1 MTKWEDIVKHKMEE
15 FDEPLPESVLAE
27 FHARQN
33 SMYRKPVR
41 WVWAVVPAVAAAVA
55 AILLLHRPAVPETS
69 GGVQLIEQQ
78 PPVLMV
84 EVTEEADTVEFT
96 EPVPV
101 SKPRIVVQKPAEP
114 VEALPEE
121 PAPQEEPQAQEP
133 QANEYRPV
141 EEPVAASPFIPEHAP
156 VSKPV
161 HMKVA
166 PAAGIVAG
174 TGLLA
179 AVITPLVG
187 SGRNRD
193 YEAGTIDPPV
203 MDTGDPYHDPG
214 QNVLTSTHT
223 QYPFIKGG
231 LSLGIPVSKRWKL
244 TTGVEYSLYKTT
256 FTYSLAGAKQQNA
269 HYLGIPVRMDWS
281 MASNQWLDVYLGAGM
296 EGDFCIAATLGGE
309 KIQRDG
315 FRFSLLGAA
324 GVQFNLSR
332 RVGLYL
338 EPEISWTVP
347 FGNQLLTTYRSQ
359 HPFFFTVAAGV
370 RIQIGQK

>member
-33 SMYRKPVR
+33 SMARKPVR

-55 AILLLHRPAVPETS
+55 AILLLYRPAVPETS

-101 SKPRIVVQKPAEP
+101 SKPRILAQKPAEP
-114 VEALPEE
+114 VETLPEE

-133 QANEYRPV
+133 QANEYRPI
-141 EEPVAASPFIPEHAP
+141 EEPVAASPFIPDHAP

-161 HMKVA
+161 RMKVA

-187 SGRNRD
+187 SGRNR
-193 YEAGTIDPPV
+193 EP
-203 MDTGDPYHDPG
+203 
-214 QNVLTSTHT
+214 
-223 QYPFIKGG
+223 
-231 LSLGIPVSKRWKL
+231 RWL
-244 TTGVEYSLYKTT
+244 PS
-256 FTYSLAGAKQQNA
+256 
-269 HYLGIPVRMDWS
+269 
-281 MASNQWLDVYLGAGM
+281 
-296 EGDFCIAATLGGE
+296 
-309 KIQRDG
+309 
-315 FRFSLLGAA
+315 
-324 GVQFNLSR
+324 
-332 RVGLYL
+332 
-338 EPEISWTVP
+338 
-347 FGNQLLTTYRSQ
+347 
-359 HPFFFTVAAGV
+359 
-370 RIQIGQK
+370 

>member
-33 SMYRKPVR
+33 SMARKPVR

-78 PPVLMV
+78 PPLL
-84 EVTEEADTVEFT
+84 VEFT

-101 SKPRIVVQKPAEP
+101 SMPRIMAQKPAEP
-114 VEALPEE
+114 VETLPEE
-121 PAPQEEPQAQEP
+121 PAPQEEPQAQVPET
-133 QANEYRPV
+133 NEYRPV
-141 EEPVAASPFIPEHAP
+141 EEPPVAASPFIPEHAP

-161 HMKVA
+161 RMKVA

-187 SGRNRD
+187 SGRNRNYD
-193 YEAGTIDPPV
+193 TGIYDLPV
-203 MDTGDPYHDPG
+203 MDRGDSYSGLEP
-214 QNVLTSTHT
+214 NVLTSAHA

-231 LSLGIPVSKRWKL
+231 VSLGIPVSKRWKL
-244 TTGVEYSLYKTT
+244 TTGVEYSLYKTSFT
-256 FTYSLAGAKQQNA
+256 FSHAGVKHQSA

-281 MASNQWLDVYLGAGM
+281 IASNQWLDVYLGAGM
-296 EGDFCIAATLGGE
+296 EGDFCVAATLSGE
-309 KIQRDG
+309 KIHRDG
-315 FRFSLLGAA
+315 FSFSLLGAA
-324 GVQFNLSR
+324 GVQFNFCK

-338 EPEISWTVP
+338 EPEISWTLP
-347 FGNQLLTTYRSQ
+347 SGNQVLTTYRSQ
-359 HPFFFTVAAGV
+359 HPFCFTVAAGV
-370 RIQIGQK
+370 RINIGQ

>member
-15 FDEPLPESVLAE
+15 FDGTLPDSVLAE

-33 SMYRKPVR
+33 SQARKPVR

-55 AILLLHRPAVPETS
+55 AILLLHRPSVPETS

-84 EVTEEADTVEFT
+84 KVAEEADTVEFT

-101 SKPRIVVQKPAEP
+101 SKPRIVAQKPAEQ
-114 VEALPEE
+114 VETLPEE
-121 PAPQEEPQAQEP
+121 PAPQEEPQP
-133 QANEYRPV
+133 NEYRPV
-141 EEPVAASPFIPEHAP
+141 EEPVAGSPFIPEPAA

-161 HMKVA
+161 RMKVA

-179 AVITPLVG
+179 AVITPLVS
-187 SGRNRD
+187 SGRKRNYD
-193 YEAGTIDPPV
+193 AGTIDPPV

-244 TTGVEYSLYKTT
+244 TTGVEYSLYKTSFT
-256 FTYSLAGAKQQNA
+256 FSHAGVKQQNA

-281 MASNQWLDVYLGAGM
+281 IASNQWLDVYLGAGM
-296 EGDFCIAATLGGE
+296 EGDFCVAATLGGE
-309 KIQRDG
+309 KIHRDG
-315 FRFSLLGAA
+315 FNFSLLGAA
-324 GVQFNLSR
+324 GVQFNFCK

-338 EPEISWTVP
+338 EPEISWTLP
-347 FGNQLLTTYRSQ
+347 SGNQVLTTYRSQ
-359 HPFFFTVAAGV
+359 HPFCFTVAAGV
-370 RIQIGQK
+370 RINIGQ